1 MPLLLLTVA
10 PWAAGRLVRSRREL
24 VAALAERNRQLEAER
39 EAVAALA
46 VRRERARI
54 ARELHDIVAHHLAV
68 MVIQAGAGRLAA
80 PDAGARFA
88 GIRDAGTEA
97 LAELDRL
104 VELLQSDETDAR
116 PRTLDAPARPGAGGR
131 AASSTTSRSPTG
143 VHVAP
148 AVEDGAYRVI
158 QEALTNAM
166 KHAAGS
172 VVRVRLAVRA
182 GALEIDVRDGGAV
195 APSPLAASGLGLGL
209 AGMRE
214 RVEALGG
221 VLDAGPRGER
231 RLAPARAAPAGV
243 AAGAPYLP
251 GMTRSCPRGATT
263 RARARRLTAGHG
275 THRSSPHRRAARLL
289 RPDAAP
295 AASPS
300 ISSSGP

>member
-1 MPLLLLTVA
+1 VVEIVVLILAGAVSLGCGARLPLRAGVLAVAAIAAALAVAGVEVVPLLLLTVA

-24 VAALAERNRQLEAER
+24 IDALAERNRQLEAER

-80 PDAGARFA
+80 PDDGARFA
-88 GIRDAGTEA
+88 GIRDAGNEA
-97 LAELDRL
+97 LADLDRL
-104 VELLQSDETDAR
+104 VALLQTDEADAR
-116 PRTLDAPARPGAGGR
+116 PRALDTLLGQAR
-131 AASSTTSRSPTG
+131 AAGLELDYEPLPEG
-143 VHVAP
+143 VRVAP

-195 APSPLAASGLGLGL
+195 APSPLATSGLGLGL

-221 VLDAGPRGER
+221 VLDAGPRADGGW
-231 RLAPARAAPAGV
+231 RLQ
-243 AAGAPYLP
+243 
-251 GMTRSCPRGATT
+251 
-263 RARARRLTAGHG
+263 
-275 THRSSPHRRAARLL
+275 ARLPL
-289 RPDAAP
+289 
-295 AASPS
+295 
-300 ISSSGP
+300 G

>member
-1 MPLLLLTVA
+1 MGGRAVRAVA
-10 PWAAGRLVRSRREL
+10 PRAND
-24 VAALAERNRQLEAER
+24 ALAERNRQLEAER

-80 PDAGARFA
+80 PDDGARFA
-88 GIRDAGTEA
+88 GIRDAGNEA

-104 VELLQSDETDAR
+104 VALQTDAA
-116 PRTLDAPARPGAGGR
+116 DAPPRALDTLLGQAR
-131 AASSTTSRSPTG
+131 AAGLELDYEPLPAG
-143 VHVAP
+143 VRVAP
-148 AVEDGAYRVI
+148 AIEDGAYRVI

-172 VVRVRLAVRA
+172 VVRVRLAIRA

-195 APSPLAASGLGLGL
+195 APLAAGGVGPGLGL

-221 VLDAGPRGER
+221 ALDAGPR
-231 RLAPARAAPAGV
+231 AT
-243 AAGAPYLP
+243 AAGACRHGSRWGSAGAVPP

-263 RARARRLTAGHG
+263 RGRPTIDCRHG
-275 THRSSPHRRAARLL
+275 THRSRPHRRAARLL
-289 RPDAAP
+289 RPGP
-295 AASPS
+295 QRASPS

>member
-1 MPLLLLTVA
+1 MVEIVIAIAACAVSLGCGARLSLHPGVVVVAAIGAALAIGGLEVVPLLLTTVA
-10 PWAAGRLVRSRREL
+10 PWSAGRLVRSRREL
-24 VAALAERNRQLEAER
+24 ITALAERNRQLEAER
-39 EAVAALA
+39 EALAALA

-80 PDAGARFA
+80 PDDGARFA
-88 GIRDAGTEA
+88 GIRDAGNEA

-104 VELLQSDETDAR
+104 VALLQADEATAR
-116 PRTLDAPARPGAGGR
+116 PRALATLLGQAR
-131 AASSTTSRSPTG
+131 AAGIELDYEPLPAG
-143 VHVAP
+143 VRVAP

-195 APSPLAASGLGLGL
+195 VPSPLAASGLGLGL

-221 VLDAGPRGER
+221 ALDAGPRADGGW
-231 RLAPARAAPAGV
+231 RLQ
-243 AAGAPYLP
+243 
-251 GMTRSCPRGATT
+251 
-263 RARARRLTAGHG
+263 
-275 THRSSPHRRAARLL
+275 ARLPL
-289 RPDAAP
+289 
-295 AASPS
+295 
-300 ISSSGP
+300 G

>member
-1 MPLLLLTVA
+1 MVEIVIPIAACAAALACGAQLPLRAGVLAVAAIAAAFAIAGIEVVPLLLLTVA

-24 VAALAERNRQLEAER
+24 IDTLAERNRQLEAER

-80 PDAGARFA
+80 PDDGARFA
-88 GIRDAGTEA
+88 GIRDAGNEA

-104 VELLQSDETDAR
+104 VALLQTDEAAAR
-116 PRTLDAPARPGAGGR
+116 PRALETLLGQAR
-131 AASSTTSRSPTG
+131 AAGLELDYEPLPEG
-143 VHVAP
+143 VRVAP

-195 APSPLAASGLGLGL
+195 VPSPLAASGLGLGL

-221 VLDAGPRGER
+221 ALDAGPRADGGW
-231 RLAPARAAPAGV
+231 RLQ
-243 AAGAPYLP
+243 
-251 GMTRSCPRGATT
+251 
-263 RARARRLTAGHG
+263 
-275 THRSSPHRRAARLL
+275 ARLPL
-289 RPDAAP
+289 
-295 AASPS
+295 
-300 ISSSGP
+300 G